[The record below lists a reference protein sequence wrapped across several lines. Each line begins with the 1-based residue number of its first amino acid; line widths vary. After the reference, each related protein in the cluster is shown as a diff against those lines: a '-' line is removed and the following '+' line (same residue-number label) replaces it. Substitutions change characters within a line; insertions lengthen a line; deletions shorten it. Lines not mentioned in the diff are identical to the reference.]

1 MHGKLP
7 IRMCVHYRYCN
18 EGIVICTLT
27 FNSEQNNIY
36 CTCTHHYINKLIKLI
51 LPRPPHHQQ

>member
-18 EGIVICTLT
+18 EGIAICAFT
-27 FNSEQNNIY
+27 FNSEQKQ
-36 CTCTHHYINKLIKLI
+36 HI
-51 LPRPPHHQQ
+51 LYMYTSLYK